1 VKIPRSVAII
11 ALVAAAAAIGAVA
24 WRQLRP
30 GPSDEDRIRA
40 LLDRAVRAV
49 EEKRPADVM
58 DGVSERFEGQGMG
71 RRELHQFIAYNAL
84 RGSWNAVVPLS
95 TRVQVDGDRAEAV
108 VDVAL
113 VRGGR
118 GEGIAGRLPEA
129 GDTWRVEAGLEREK
143 EGWRVVSARWQRASD
158 LTAR

>member
-49 EEKRPADVM
+49 EEKRPGDVM
-58 DGVSERFEGQGMG
+58 DGVSERFEGHGMG
-71 RRELHQFIAYNAL
+71 RRELHQFITYNAL

-108 VDVAL
+108 VDAAL
-113 VRGGR
+113 LRGAR

-129 GDTWRVEAGLEREK
+129 GDTWRIEAVLEREK
-143 EGWRVVSARWQRASD
+143 EGWRVVSARWRRAGM
-158 LTAR
+158 AEP

>member
-108 VDVAL
+108 VDAAL
-113 VRGGR
+113 VRGAR

-129 GDTWRVEAGLEREK
+129 GDTWRIEAELEREK
-143 EGWRVVSARWQRASD
+143 EGWRVVSARWRRAGMKEP
-158 LTAR
+158 

>member
-108 VDVAL
+108 VDAAL
-113 VRGGR
+113 LRGAR
-118 GEGIAGRLPEA
+118 GEGIAGRMPEA
-129 GDTWRVEAGLEREK
+129 GDTWRIDAVLEREK
-143 EGWRVVSARWQRASD
+143 EGWRVVSARWRRTGMAEP
-158 LTAR
+158 